1 VVLSETSTSADI
13 FPTGQPWKILY
24 SSYTL
29 KTCLDDQ
36 LQKVRIE
43 TALSR
48 RIGTA
53 DSSQGIA
60 NEKFISRSVNV
71 LVEALTSNDLLEG
84 TDTYMKILLATD
96 LVECLL
102 RFLKGKV
109 HMPKFV
115 LLHAHSFSYRTRI
128 FGDFGFIFS

>member
-1 VVLSETSTSADI
+1 MALSETSTSADI

-29 KTCLDDQ
+29 RTCLDDQ

-53 DSSQGIA
+53 DFSQGIA

-84 TDTYMKILLATD
+84 TDVYMKILLASD

-102 RFLKGKV
+102 RFLKGKTCI
-109 HMPKFV
+109 P
-115 LLHAHSFSYRTRI
+115 S
-128 FGDFGFIFS
+128 D